1 MSILNKTW
9 LTIFL
14 ILFALSTFSQRL
26 GYREITEK
34 RIEFIAPRLSLNA
47 QESEKFWPIF
57 RQFHEEREQ
66 ISKKTKLKNNQVDNR
81 NPSTNEEFLNAIN
94 FMIESKFDQANLM
107 KDYTKKYLEILPPEK
122 VFRLYQLD
130 EEFNKFLLN
139 QLKESGQGRRK

>member
-1 MSILNKTW
+1 MNILNKAF
-9 LTIFL
+9 LTILLVVFVL
-14 ILFALSTFSQRL
+14 DVFSQRL

-34 RIEFIAPRLSLNA
+34 RIEFIAPRLNLTA
-47 QESEKFWPIF
+47 RESEKFWPVF

-66 ISKKTKLKNNQVDNR
+66 IAKKTKLKNNQVDNR
-81 NPSTNEEFLNAIN
+81 NPSTNEEFLDAIN
-94 FMIESKFDQANLM
+94 FMIESKIDQANLM

>member
-1 MSILNKTW
+1 MNILNKTW
-9 LTIFL
+9 LTIIL

-34 RIEFIAPRLSLNA
+34 RIEFIAPRLNLNA

-81 NPSTNEEFLNAIN
+81 NPSTNEDFLNAIN
-94 FMIESKFDQANLM
+94 FMIESKIDQTSLM
-107 KDYTKKYLEILPPEK
+107 KDYTRKYLEILPPEK

-139 QLKESGQGRRK
+139 QLKESGQGKRK

>member
-1 MSILNKTW
+1 MKNFSKFFITILMV
-9 LTIFL
+9 
-14 ILFALSTFSQRL
+14 LFGLNVFSQRL

-34 RIEFIAPRLSLNA
+34 RIEFIAPRLNLNA
-47 QESEKFWPIF
+47 MESEKFWPVF

-81 NPSTNEEFLNAIN
+81 NPSTNEDFLNAIN
-94 FMIESKFDQANLM
+94 FMIESKIDQTSLM
-107 KDYTKKYLEILPPEK
+107 KDYTRKYLEILPPEK

-139 QLKESGQGRRK
+139 QLKESGQGKRK